1 MSDRLSLECLFADKS
16 VTYEQ
21 FIEELATRLAEKIT
35 LANNGELEVSQ
46 NKAYKMFGRCDVD
59 RWIKSGK
66 LKPSRI
72 SPGKI
77 RYRLVDLL
85 KLSEVKQNRNIA
97 VQSTTEE

>member
-85 KLSEVKQNRNIA
+85 KLSEVKQNGNTA
-97 VQSTTEE
+97 VQSSKEE

>member
-77 RYRLVDLL
+77 RYRLVDLI
-85 KLSEVKQNRNIA
+85 KLSEVKQNSNIA
-97 VQSTTEE
+97 VQSSKEE

>member
-85 KLSEVKQNRNIA
+85 KLSEVKQNSNIA
-97 VQSTTEE
+97 VQSSKEE

>member
-1 MSDRLSLECLFADKS
+1 MSNHLSLECLFADKS

-66 LKPSRI
+66 LQPSRI

-77 RYRLVDLL
+77 RYRLADLL
-85 KLSEVKQNRNIA
+85 NLSEIKQNSNV
-97 VQSTTEE
+97 VQQPSNEE